1 MIARTPEN
9 ELLYRERE
17 SLIDRYL
24 TAPVQERSRIL
35 SAILDIDRQ
44 LGHL

>member
-9 ELLYRERE
+9 DLLYRERE

-24 TAPVQERSRIL
+24 TAPIDERSRIL

-44 LGHL
+44 LGYL